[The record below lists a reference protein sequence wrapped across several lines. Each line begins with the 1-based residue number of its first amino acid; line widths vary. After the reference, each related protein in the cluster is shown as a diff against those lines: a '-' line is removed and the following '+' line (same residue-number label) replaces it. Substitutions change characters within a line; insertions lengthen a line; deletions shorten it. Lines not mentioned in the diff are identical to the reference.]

1 MYAVI
6 STGGKQYR
14 VETGEKITV
23 EKLNGEVGQ
32 VLELDSVLMIAD
44 GENIKI
50 GNPSVKGARVLAEVL
65 AHKKGKK
72 IIAFKHKRRKDYQRK
87 VGHRQEYT
95 ELEVKEIKVGGE

>member
-14 VETGEKITV
+14 VSAGERITV
-23 EKLNGEVGQ
+23 EKLNGEAGQ
-32 VLELDSVLMIAD
+32 VIELDNVLMVVD
-44 GENIKI
+44 GENVKI
-50 GNPSVKGARVLAEVL
+50 GQPSVEGARVLAEVL
-65 AHKKGKK
+65 AHKKGRK
-72 IIAFKHKRRKDYQRK
+72 IIAFKHKKRKDYQRK

>member
-6 STGGKQYR
+6 CAGGKQYR
-14 VETGEKITV
+14 VSNGERITV
-23 EKLNGEVGQ
+23 EKLNREAGQ
-32 VLELDSVLMIAD
+32 DVELDNVLMVAD

-50 GNPSVKGARVLAEVL
+50 GQPSVKDARVLAKVL
-65 AHKKGKK
+65 SHKKGPK
-72 IIAFKHKRRKDYQRK
+72 IITFKKERRKKYRRK